1 MKELKYIVEDR
12 ILAELLGVQNFSNKE
27 SAVLELVK
35 NGFDAGAL
43 NMVVNIS
50 KNMIE
55 IEDDGCGIS
64 KNDIA
69 EHWMH
74 IGKSDKGYEIEDE
87 NGDKRIQ
94 AGSKGVGRF
103 ALARLGEKILVES
116 RKKGCK
122 SIIWSTDWNASSL
135 EENDEKESVGTYI
148 KIINLRDKWTEKVAI
163 NLAEY
168 LGRTY
173 CDRAMKI
180 NLFYENNPIII
191 EKAFD
196 KPMRGINYSSK
207 ISLHYN
213 ANKMELECAI
223 DNDEF
228 LEEAQQYCKNDIH
241 SHIRIINLSDEYQN
255 KVIDSEDDI
264 DDILQRLG
272 DFSAEFYFGMDRV
285 LSGDVEKFL
294 YKRNKLEERFKL
306 GIILYRNAFSISSYE
321 GKKDWL
327 GLGKRSRISPAAA
340 THPSGSWRVRENQ
353 ISGHVNID
361 KKNNDML
368 QDLANRQGIDENIY
382 YLVFLEI
389 IQTGLEEFER
399 YRQSLI
405 RDINKKNKTN
415 TKKEETIATKVVKN
429 PAILRSLTKHEEGQF
444 VGEIE
449 EMQKEAKEAQ
459 RNIEDTEKRY
469 RYDVRILNVLAT
481 SGLRATSIAH
491 EMRNDRNKID
501 GNYEYIVKA
510 LKKYELWDVLNEP
523 ENKKLAYQ
531 NVPELLKKNKETS
544 IKILQFM
551 DVMLEDVEKDQFVSE
566 EHDIVEL
573 LEKIKT
579 NWCKDYA
586 WIEIDIVANTKS
598 VFRLPEDVI
607 TVIFDNLILNSV
619 QQNEKKRSRLK
630 IEIDISIFNEQI
642 NISYQDDGVGLADKF
657 KNNPTKILEPH
668 ETSRKK
674 GHGLGMWIVN
684 NTLEM
689 SGGEVISIDGHGG
702 FEIKFTIGGKL

>member
-1 MKELKYIVEDR
+1 
-12 ILAELLGVQNFSNKE
+12 
-27 SAVLELVK
+27 
-35 NGFDAGAL
+35 
-43 NMVVNIS
+43 
-50 KNMIE
+50 
-55 IEDDGCGIS
+55 
-64 KNDIA
+64 
-69 EHWMH
+69 
-74 IGKSDKGYEIEDE
+74 
-87 NGDKRIQ
+87 
-94 AGSKGVGRF
+94 
-103 ALARLGEKILVES
+103 
-116 RKKGCK
+116 
-122 SIIWSTDWNASSL
+122 
-135 EENDEKESVGTYI
+135 
-148 KIINLRDKWTEKVAI
+148 
-163 NLAEY
+163 
-168 LGRTY
+168 
-173 CDRAMKI
+173 
-180 NLFYENNPIII
+180 
-191 EKAFD
+191 
-196 KPMRGINYSSK
+196 
-207 ISLHYN
+207 
-213 ANKMELECAI
+213 
-223 DNDEF
+223 
-228 LEEAQQYCKNDIH
+228 
-241 SHIRIINLSDEYQN
+241 
-255 KVIDSEDDI
+255 
-264 DDILQRLG
+264 
-272 DFSAEFYFGMDRV
+272 
-285 LSGDVEKFL
+285 
-294 YKRNKLEERFKL
+294 
-306 GIILYRNAFSISSYE
+306 
-321 GKKDWL
+321 
-327 GLGKRSRISPAAA
+327 
-340 THPSGSWRVRENQ
+340 
-353 ISGHVNID
+353 
-361 KKNNDML
+361 
-368 QDLANRQGIDENIY
+368 
-382 YLVFLEI
+382 
-389 IQTGLEEFER
+389 
-399 YRQSLI
+399 
-405 RDINKKNKTN
+405 
-415 TKKEETIATKVVKN
+415 
-429 PAILRSLTKHEEGQF
+429 
-444 VGEIE
+444 
-449 EMQKEAKEAQ
+449 MQKEAKEAQ

-566 EHDIVEL
+566 EYDIVEL

-607 TVIFDNLILNSV
+607 TVIFDNLILNCV

-674 GHGLGMWIVN
+674 GHGLGMWIIN